1 MAYPYHQLLGD
12 ARAVFTATA
21 TGAVGGSTPTEIAVS
36 LGLPVVE
43 QLADIAMRFKI
54 PKTSQY
60 RNGRPTLKIT
70 FNGNDLNLGLTFAVQ
85 GVKPGSVL
93 VLANA

>member
-12 ARAVFTATA
+12 VRTVFTATA
-21 TGAVGGSTPTEIAVS
+21 TGAVGGATATEIAVS
-36 LGLPVVE
+36 LGLPIIE

-60 RNGRPTLKIT
+60 RNGRPTIKVT
-70 FNGNDLNLGLTFAVQ
+70 FGGTDLDLGLTFAAQ
-85 GVKPGSVL
+85 GVKAGSVL